1 MKSLIQDV
9 RSPDRDLNSEPYEY
23 LKLQIIIIIII
34 DPSRIRQ
41 RTICSRA
48 EGLHCITLGRPSVQ

>member
-1 MKSLIQDV
+1 ML
-9 RSPDRDLNSEPYEY
+9 SPDRDLNSEPYEY

-34 DPSRIRQ
+34 ISDPSRIRQ

-48 EGLHCITLGRPSVQ
+48 EGLHCITLGRPTVQ